1 VEDTNLNQ
9 TPRGSRLHIAIF
21 GRRNA
26 GKSSLINALT
36 NQNIAIVSDVPGTT
50 TDPVYKSME
59 ILPMGPVVI
68 IDTAGIDDIGELGTL
83 RIEKAYG
90 VLAKT
95 DLMLLVIDPVKG
107 TDKYEE
113 DVLKRAK
120 ENNVPVIAVLNKIDL
135 YPEESMEEAA
145 HKLNLPVIRVSA
157 LTKEGIDT
165 LKLTMIK
172 AAPKSWMSTTIVG
185 DLISPGD
192 TIVLVVPID
201 LAAPKGRLI
210 LPQVQ
215 TIRDI
220 LDNDAMAY
228 VVKERELKAAINN
241 LKNKPKLVVTDSQA
255 FLKVAADTP
264 KDVLMTSFSILFARQ
279 KGNLMTLVE
288 GINAIEK
295 LLPGDKVLVAEACT
309 HHRVEDDIGTVKIPR
324 WLTQHVG
331 GDLDFS
337 WASGMELPPN
347 VGDYKLIVHCG
358 ACMINRKEM
367 LHRMM
372 MARQAHVPIV
382 NYGVLIAYVLGILK
396 RALEPF
402 PEALQALNEREE
414 Q

>member
-1 VEDTNLNQ
+1 MEDTTLNQ

-59 ILPMGPVVI
+59 ILPIGPVVI
-68 IDTAGIDDIGELGTL
+68 IDTAGIDDVGELGTL
-83 RIEKAYG
+83 RIEKAYT

-95 DLMLLVIDPVKG
+95 DLLLLVIDPSKG
-107 TDKYEE
+107 AESHEVEVIK
-113 DVLKRAK
+113 KAK
-120 ENNVPVIAVLNKIDL
+120 QNKVSVIGVLNKIDL
-135 YPEESMEEAA
+135 FPQANPDELSAT
-145 HKLNLPVIRVSA
+145 LNIPVIPVSA
-157 LTKEGIDT
+157 VTHKGIDE
-165 LKLTMIK
+165 LKLAMIK
-172 AAPKSWMSTTIVG
+172 LAPKDWMSSTIIG

-220 LDNDAMAY
+220 LDHDAMAL
-228 VVKERELKAAINN
+228 VVKERELKNAIGN
-241 LKNKPKLVVTDSQA
+241 LKNNPRLVVTDSQA

-264 KDVLMTSFSILFARQ
+264 PDVPMTSFSILFARH
-279 KGNLMTLVE
+279 KGNLISLVE
-288 GINAIEK
+288 GAKAVED
-295 LLPGDKVLVAEACT
+295 LVPGDKVLIAEACT

-324 WLTQHVG
+324 WLRQVVG
-331 GDLDFS
+331 GPLDFK
-337 WASGMELPPN
+337 WVSGHELPPDIK
-347 VGDYKLIVHCG
+347 DYKLIIHCG

-367 LHRMM
+367 LHRLM
-372 MARQAHVPIV
+372 MAQQAGVPMV

-396 RALEPF
+396 RALAPF
-402 PEALQALNEREE
+402 PQALEILEDKKV
-414 Q
+414 

>member
-1 VEDTNLNQ
+1 LEDTTLNQ

-59 ILPMGPVVI
+59 ILPIGPVVI
-68 IDTAGIDDIGELGTL
+68 IDTAGIDDVGELGTL
-83 RIEKAYG
+83 RIEKAYT

-95 DLMLLVIDPVKG
+95 DLLLLVIDPSKG
-107 TDKYEE
+107 VESHEVEVIK
-113 DVLKRAK
+113 KAK
-120 ENNVPVIAVLNKIDL
+120 QNKVSVIGVLNKIDL
-135 YPEESMEEAA
+135 FPQANPDELSAT
-145 HKLNLPVIRVSA
+145 LNIPVIPVSA
-157 LTKEGIDT
+157 VTHKGIDE
-165 LKLTMIK
+165 LKLAMIK
-172 AAPKSWMSTTIVG
+172 LTPKDWMSSTIIG

-220 LDNDAMAY
+220 LDHDAMAL
-228 VVKERELKAAINN
+228 VVKERELKNAIGN
-241 LKNKPKLVVTDSQA
+241 LKNNPRLVVTDSQA

-264 KDVLMTSFSILFARQ
+264 PDVPMTSFSILFARH
-279 KGNLMTLVE
+279 KGNLISLVE
-288 GINAIEK
+288 GAKAVED
-295 LLPGDKVLVAEACT
+295 LVPGDKVLIAEACT

-324 WLTQHVG
+324 WLRQVVG
-331 GDLDFS
+331 GPLDFK
-337 WASGMELPPN
+337 WVSGHELPPDIK
-347 VGDYKLIVHCG
+347 DYKLIIHCG

-367 LHRMM
+367 LHRLM
-372 MARQAHVPIV
+372 MAQQAGVPMV

-396 RALEPF
+396 RALAPF
-402 PEALQALNEREE
+402 PQALEILEDKKV
-414 Q
+414 

>member
-1 VEDTNLNQ
+1 MEDTTLNQ

-59 ILPMGPVVI
+59 ILPIGPVVI
-68 IDTAGIDDIGELGTL
+68 IDTAGIDDVGELGTL
-83 RIEKAYG
+83 RIEKAYT

-95 DLMLLVIDPVKG
+95 DLLLLVIDPSKG
-107 TDKYEE
+107 VESHEVEVIK
-113 DVLKRAK
+113 KAK
-120 ENNVPVIAVLNKIDL
+120 QNKVSVIGVLNKIDL
-135 YPEESMEEAA
+135 FPQANPDELSTTF
-145 HKLNLPVIRVSA
+145 NIPVISVSA
-157 LTKEGIDT
+157 VTHKGIDE
-165 LKLTMIK
+165 LKLAMIK
-172 AAPKSWMSTTIVG
+172 LAPKDWMSSTIIG

-220 LDNDAMAY
+220 LDHDAMAL
-228 VVKERELKAAINN
+228 VVKERELKSAIGN
-241 LKNKPKLVVTDSQA
+241 LKNNPRLVVTDSQA

-264 KDVLMTSFSILFARQ
+264 PDVPMTSFSILFARH
-279 KGNLMTLVE
+279 KGNLISLVE
-288 GINAIEK
+288 GAKAVED
-295 LLPGDKVLVAEACT
+295 LVPGDKVLIAEACT

-324 WLTQHVG
+324 WLRQVVG
-331 GDLDFS
+331 GHLDFK
-337 WASGMELPPN
+337 WVSGHELPPDIK
-347 VGDYKLIVHCG
+347 DYKLIIHCG

-367 LHRMM
+367 LHRLM
-372 MARQAHVPIV
+372 MAQQAGVPMV

-396 RALEPF
+396 RALAPF
-402 PEALQALNEREE
+402 PQALEILEDKKV
-414 Q
+414 

>member
-1 VEDTNLNQ
+1 LEDTTLNQ

-59 ILPMGPVVI
+59 ILPIGPVVI
-68 IDTAGIDDIGELGTL
+68 IDTAGIDDVGELGTL
-83 RIEKAYG
+83 RIEKAYT

-95 DLMLLVIDPVKG
+95 DLLLLVIDPSKG
-107 TDKYEE
+107 VESHEKE
-113 DVLKRAK
+113 VIKKAK
-120 ENNVPVIAVLNKIDL
+120 QNKVSVIGVLNKIDL
-135 YPEESMEEAA
+135 FPQANPDELSAT
-145 HKLNLPVIRVSA
+145 LNIPVIPVSA
-157 LTKEGIDT
+157 VTHKGIDE
-165 LKLTMIK
+165 LKLAMIK
-172 AAPKSWMSTTIVG
+172 LTPKDWMSSTIIG

-192 TIVLVVPID
+192 TIILVVPID

-220 LDNDAMAY
+220 LDHDAMAL
-228 VVKERELKAAINN
+228 VVKERELKAAIGN
-241 LKNKPKLVVTDSQA
+241 LKNNPRLVVTDSQA

-264 KDVLMTSFSILFARQ
+264 PDVPMTSFSILFARH
-279 KGNLMTLVE
+279 KGNLISLVE
-288 GINAIEK
+288 GAKAVED
-295 LLPGDKVLVAEACT
+295 LVPGDKVLIAEACT

-324 WLTQHVG
+324 WLRQVVG
-331 GDLDFS
+331 GPLDFK
-337 WASGMELPPN
+337 WVNGHELPPDIK
-347 VGDYKLIVHCG
+347 DYKLIIHCG

-367 LHRMM
+367 LHRLM
-372 MARQAHVPIV
+372 MAQQAGVPMV

-396 RALEPF
+396 RALAPF
-402 PEALQALNEREE
+402 PQALEILEDKKV
-414 Q
+414 

>member
-1 VEDTNLNQ
+1 LEDTTLNQ

-59 ILPMGPVVI
+59 ILPIGPVVI
-68 IDTAGIDDIGELGTL
+68 IDTAGIDDVGELGTL
-83 RIEKAYG
+83 RIEKAYT

-95 DLMLLVIDPVKG
+95 DLLLLVIDPSKG
-107 TDKYEE
+107 VESHE
-113 DVLKRAK
+113 VEVIKRAK
-120 ENNVPVIAVLNKIDL
+120 QNKVSVIGVLNKIDL
-135 YPEESMEEAA
+135 FPQANPDELSAT
-145 HKLNLPVIRVSA
+145 LNIPVIPVSA
-157 LTKEGIDT
+157 VTHKGIDE

-172 AAPKSWMSTTIVG
+172 LAPKDWMSSTIIG

-201 LAAPKGRLI
+201 LSAPKGRLI

-220 LDNDAMAY
+220 LDHDAMAL
-228 VVKERELKAAINN
+228 VVKERELKAAIGN
-241 LKNKPKLVVTDSQA
+241 LKNNPRLVVTDSQA

-264 KDVLMTSFSILFARQ
+264 SDVPMTSFSILFARH
-279 KGNLMTLVE
+279 KGNLISLVE
-288 GINAIEK
+288 GAKAVED
-295 LLPGDKVLVAEACT
+295 LVPGDKVLIAEACT

-324 WLTQHVG
+324 WLRQVVG
-331 GDLDFS
+331 GPLDFK
-337 WASGMELPPN
+337 WVSGHELPPDIK
-347 VGDYKLIVHCG
+347 DYKLIIHCG

-367 LHRMM
+367 LHRLM
-372 MARQAHVPIV
+372 MAQQAGVPMV

-396 RALEPF
+396 RALAPF
-402 PEALQALNEREE
+402 PQALEILEDKKV
-414 Q
+414 

>member
-1 VEDTNLNQ
+1 LEDTTLNQ

-59 ILPMGPVVI
+59 ILPIGPVVI
-68 IDTAGIDDIGELGTL
+68 IDTAGIDDVGELGTL
-83 RIEKAYG
+83 RIEKAYT

-95 DLMLLVIDPVKG
+95 DLLLLVIDPSKG
-107 TDKYEE
+107 VESHEVEVIK
-113 DVLKRAK
+113 KAK
-120 ENNVPVIAVLNKIDL
+120 QNKVSVIGVLNKIDL
-135 YPEESMEEAA
+135 FPQANPDELSTTF
-145 HKLNLPVIRVSA
+145 NIPVISVSA
-157 LTKEGIDT
+157 VTHKGIDE
-165 LKLTMIK
+165 LKLAMIK
-172 AAPKSWMSTTIVG
+172 LAPKDWMSSTIIG

-220 LDNDAMAY
+220 LDHDAMAL
-228 VVKERELKAAINN
+228 VVKERELKSAIGN
-241 LKNKPKLVVTDSQA
+241 LKNNPRLVVTDSQA

-264 KDVLMTSFSILFARQ
+264 PDVPMTSFSILFARH
-279 KGNLMTLVE
+279 KGNLISLVE
-288 GINAIEK
+288 GAKAVED
-295 LLPGDKVLVAEACT
+295 LVPGDKVLIAEACT

-324 WLTQHVG
+324 WLRQVVG
-331 GDLDFS
+331 GHLDFK
-337 WASGMELPPN
+337 WVSGHELPPDIK
-347 VGDYKLIVHCG
+347 DYKLIIHCG

-367 LHRMM
+367 LHRLM
-372 MARQAHVPIV
+372 MAQQAGVPMV

-396 RALEPF
+396 RALAPF
-402 PEALQALNEREE
+402 PQALEILEDKKV
-414 Q
+414 

>member
-1 VEDTNLNQ
+1 LEDTTLNQ

-59 ILPMGPVVI
+59 ILPIGPVVI
-68 IDTAGIDDIGELGTL
+68 IDTAGIDDVGELGTL
-83 RIEKAYG
+83 RIEKAYT

-95 DLMLLVIDPVKG
+95 DLLLLVIDPSKG
-107 TDKYEE
+107 VESHEKE
-113 DVLKRAK
+113 VIKKAK
-120 ENNVPVIAVLNKIDL
+120 QNKVSVIGVLNKIDL
-135 YPEESMEEAA
+135 FPQANPDELSAT
-145 HKLNLPVIRVSA
+145 LNIPVIPASA
-157 LTKEGIDT
+157 VTHKGIDE
-165 LKLTMIK
+165 LKLAMIK
-172 AAPKSWMSTTIVG
+172 LTPKDWMSSTIIG

-192 TIVLVVPID
+192 TIILVVPID

-220 LDNDAMAY
+220 LDHDAMAL
-228 VVKERELKAAINN
+228 VVKERELKAAIGN
-241 LKNKPKLVVTDSQA
+241 LKNNPRLVVTDSQA

-264 KDVLMTSFSILFARQ
+264 PDVPMTSFSILFARH
-279 KGNLMTLVE
+279 KGNLISLVE
-288 GINAIEK
+288 GAKAVED
-295 LLPGDKVLVAEACT
+295 LVPGDKVLIAEACT

-324 WLTQHVG
+324 WLRQVVG
-331 GDLDFS
+331 GPLDFK
-337 WASGMELPPN
+337 WVNGHELPPDIK
-347 VGDYKLIVHCG
+347 DYKLIIHCG

-367 LHRMM
+367 LHRLM
-372 MARQAHVPIV
+372 MAQQAGVPMV

-396 RALEPF
+396 RALAPF
-402 PEALQALNEREE
+402 PQALEILEDKKV
-414 Q
+414 